1 MFPVPEPV
9 LSEYIIWIAIPENLH
24 GKQKAASK
32 VFEYSSHGNCCLVQS
47 RFKQSTKTES
57 GKSMPTG

>member
-9 LSEYIIWIAIPENLH
+9 LTECIIWIAILENLH

-32 VFEYSSHGNCCLVQS
+32 LLNIQAMKTVAWYHLGLNNRL
-47 RFKQSTKTES
+47 KQKVENQC
-57 GKSMPTG
+57 